1 MLRKPSLLLV
11 TTLLRVRK
19 VVVSL
24 ELVALMG
31 TLRAVPARCTTI
43 RRELSPDGCTAC
55 IGLLKVTFG
64 HLFWVTKFAAS
75 GAGETQV
82 VFEGRVSRPGTGQ
95 APQSLLQLEQS
106 SPVSQVPLPQVAQ
119 MPPSLAQAVQLF
131 PPCDVVVVSVKVSA
145 SLRVAL
151 LASPE
156 FALLSS

>member
-1 MLRKPSLLLV
+1 LV
-11 TTLLRVRK
+11 
-19 VVVSL
+19 
-24 ELVALMG
+24 
-31 TLRAVPARCTTI
+31 
-43 RRELSPDGCTAC
+43 
-55 IGLLKVTFG
+55 KVTFA
-64 HLFWVTKFAAS
+64 HLSWVAKFAAS
-75 GAGETQV
+75 GAGATQV